1 MLTDFFF
8 NFFLNFF
15 FMALG
20 KEFIR
25 NVMPL
30 KPEWLV
36 EVAPHYHKK
45 KDLETL
51 GTDKKMPKGQGQGQG
66 ATKVL

>member
-1 MLTDFFF
+1 
-8 NFFLNFF
+8 
-15 FMALG
+15 
-20 KEFIR
+20 
-25 NVMPL
+25 MPL

-51 GTDKKMPKGQGQGQG
+51 GLDKKMPKGQGAVG
-66 ATKVL
+66 AGAMI

>member
-1 MLTDFFF
+1 MLTGG
-8 NFFLNFF
+8 
-15 FMALG
+15 AWIG
-20 KEFIR
+20 KEFMR

-30 KPEWLV
+30 QPEWLV

-51 GTDKKMPKGQGQGQG
+51 GTNKKMPKGQGVP
-66 ATKVL
+66 AEK

>member
-1 MLTDFFF
+1 
-8 NFFLNFF
+8 
-15 FMALG
+15 
-20 KEFIR
+20 
-25 NVMPL
+25 MPL

-51 GTDKKMPKGQGQGQG
+51 GLDKKMPKGQGSAGVAAGTG
-66 ATKVL
+66 AKI

>member
-1 MLTDFFF
+1 M
-8 NFFLNFF
+8 
-15 FMALG
+15 
-20 KEFIR
+20 R

-30 KPEWLV
+30 QPEWLV

-51 GTDKKMPKGQGQGQG
+51 GTNKKMPKGQGAPAAVAPKEGG
-66 ATKVL
+66 KSKT

>member
-1 MLTDFFF
+1 MRLVRT
-8 NFFLNFF
+8 
-15 FMALG
+15 G
-20 KEFIR
+20 KEFMR

-30 KPEWLV
+30 QPEWLV

-51 GTDKKMPKGQGQGQG
+51 GTNKKMPKGQG
-66 ATKVL
+66 APAVAPLANKT

>member
-1 MLTDFFF
+1 MGGGV
-8 NFFLNFF
+8 
-15 FMALG
+15 G

-25 NVMPL
+25 NVMPI

-51 GTDKKMPKGQGQGQG
+51 GTNKKMPKGQGVGQAQAAAAAAAAGGGG
-66 ATKVL
+66 AKI

>member
-1 MLTDFFF
+1 
-8 NFFLNFF
+8 
-15 FMALG
+15 
-20 KEFIR
+20 
-25 NVMPL
+25 MPL

-51 GTDKKMPKGQGQGQG
+51 GTDKKMPKGQGQGTSSAPG
-66 ATKVL
+66 TVAVKG